1 MADNADGESEFDVP
15 DLTAVASYQLEEAVI
30 CLDISRD
37 GALLAAGSVDEF
49 IVVLD
54 SKELRLLAKLDGHE
68 GGTNSLAFGAQRL
81 VSAGEDGKAKLW
93 NAKEGSCVAELACEG
108 VDADR

>member
-1 MADNADGESEFDVP
+1 MADNDSDVDVP
-15 DLTAVASYQLEEAVI
+15 DLTAVASYQLEEAVT

-37 GALLAAGSVDEF
+37 GALVAAGSVEDE

-54 SKELRLLAKLDGHE
+54 GKQLSLSARLNGHE
-68 GGTNSLAFGAQRL
+68 GGTNSLAFGAERL

-93 NAKEGSCVAELACEG
+93 DAKEGSCVAELTCEG
-108 VDADR
+108 VDVDR